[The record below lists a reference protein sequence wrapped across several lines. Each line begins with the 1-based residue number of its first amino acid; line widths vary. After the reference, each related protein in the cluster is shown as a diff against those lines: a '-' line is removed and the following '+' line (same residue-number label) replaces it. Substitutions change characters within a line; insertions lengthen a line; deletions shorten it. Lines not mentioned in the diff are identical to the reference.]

1 MSLLHQLAHSLRQAA
16 EQLLRKWTRPENHGP
31 VLNAALD
38 FTRCRSK
45 LVLENAL
52 LRQQLIVL
60 ERGLAPHAR
69 SHAPSV
75 PSSRMRALSREP

>member
-1 MSLLHQLAHSLRQAA
+1 MSFLEQRLHSLHQAVKQWLRQ
-16 EQLLRKWTRPENHGP
+16 WTKPDNHALA
-31 VLNAALD
+31 LNVGLD
-38 FTRCRSK
+38 LTRCKSA

-69 SHAPSV
+69 SSV
-75 PSSRMRALSREP
+75 LS

>member
-1 MSLLHQLAHSLRQAA
+1 MSFLHQRVHSLHQAVKQWLRQ
-16 EQLLRKWTRPENHGP
+16 WTEPDNHAR

-38 FTRCRSK
+38 LTRCKSE

-69 SHAPSV
+69 SSV
-75 PSSRMRALSREP
+75 LS